1 MSDVIAPIELQV
13 IGASL
18 RSIAEE
24 MGAVLIRSSFSA
36 NIKERRD
43 CSTALFDERGRMIAQ
58 AEHIPVHLGALPDAV
73 AAVRA
78 HGPAPDEVFILN
90 DPYAGGTHLPDI
102 TLVSRTLV
110 GFAATRAHHADVGA
124 AEPGSLPAGSRRLEE
139 EGVVIPPTRLDE
151 TTLDELTARMR
162 NPDERR
168 GDLRAQLAANRLA
181 SRRLEELCARRRR
194 QLVVAA
200 MDELHDY
207 AERRVRAAIAA
218 LPDGRF
224 EASDVLEA
232 EEGDLEL
239 RAALT
244 IAGDELEIDF
254 AGTAPQYDGN
264 LNCPLAVTRSAC
276 YFVVRCLT
284 DPDAPA
290 SGGAFAPVQVTAP
303 HGCLVNARPPAAVVA
318 GNTET
323 SSRIVD
329 VVFAALGRLVP
340 VPAAGQGTM
349 NNLALGNDRFTYYE
363 TVGGGQGGCPDV
375 DGPSGVHVAM
385 SNTLAT
391 PAEAIELEYPLRVE
405 RWELRRGSGGAGA
418 HRGGD
423 GVVRELRV
431 LEDCRLSVLAERRR
445 RAPPGRAGGEDGA
458 RGRTLV
464 KGEEQP
470 PKLTRQLR
478 AGDVVRV
485 ETPGGGGYGG
495 RSRLE
500 SWSVRSRSRAHRSS
514 LSCST
519 GRRRSTSSRRSRP
532 RRQRA

>member
-1 MSDVIAPIELQV
+1 MKIDLQV
-13 IGASL
+13 LGSSL

-24 MGAVLIRSSFSA
+24 MGAVLVRSAFSA

-78 HGPAPDEVFILN
+78 HDPAPDEVFILN

-124 AEPGSLPAGSRRLEE
+124 DEPGSLPAGSRRLDE

-151 TTLDELTARMR
+151 TTLEDLTARMR

-181 SRRLEELCARRRR
+181 SRRIEELSARRGR

-232 EEGDLEL
+232 QEGDLDL
-239 RAALT
+239 RAAVT

-254 AGTAPQYDGN
+254 ADTAPQHDGN

-276 YFVVRCLT
+276 YFVVRCVT
-284 DPDAPA
+284 DPEAPA
-290 SGGAFAPVQVTAP
+290 SGGAFAPVTVRAP
-303 HGCLVNARPPAAVVA
+303 DGSLVNARPPAAVAA
-318 GNTET
+318 GNVET
-323 SSRIVD
+323 SSRIAD
-329 VVFAALGRLVP
+329 VVFLALGEAVD
-340 VPAAGQGTM
+340 VPAQGQGTM
-349 NNLALGNDRFTYYE
+349 NNLTLGNDSFTYYE
-363 TVGGGQGGCPDV
+363 TIGGGQGACPEA
-375 DGPSGVHVAM
+375 DGPSAVHVAM
-385 SNTLAT
+385 SNTLST
-391 PAEAIELEYPLRVE
+391 PTEALELAYPIRVE
-405 RWELRRGSGGAGA
+405 RNALRLGSGGAGR

-423 GVVRELRV
+423 GVIRELRV
-431 LEDCRLSVLAERRR
+431 LEPCRLSILSERRR
-445 RAPPGRAGGEDGA
+445 HAPQGRKGGDPGTPGRN
-458 RGRTLV
+458 LLN
-464 KGEEQP
+464 GEELPAKVTRDVQP
-470 PKLTRQLR
+470 
-478 AGDVVRV
+478 GDVVRI
-485 ETPGGGGYGG
+485 ETPGGGGYGSPG
-495 RSRLE
+495 LPAS
-500 SWSVRSRSRAHRSS
+500 
-514 LSCST
+514 
-519 GRRRSTSSRRSRP
+519 
-532 RRQRA
+532 